1 MESSRDKGMMLM
13 DLFFQLALGNRNVYL
28 YLDCKSWAVLAE
40 EGCPFLTLLGKG
52 VCVSPFVPHL
62 PSVPHLKVQ
71 QVTAWAEDAA
81 SAHPYF
87 PSSKNL
93 TGCELPFVLCR
104 QRSSLHRATLAVTPV
119 SQSCCWSLLL
129 ASELSECW
137 FLPGECSWPTA
148 GCQCQPEAPGFTW
161 SAWGTMELLSWIK
174 KTSKSSPVLS
184 VCTKKEHTA
193 REECAELAA
202 GSYSNKYLCPLKG
215 QHQLP
220 AIP

>member
-40 EGCPFLTLLGKG
+40 EGCLCGYCSSATFLTLLLGKG

-119 SQSCCWSLLL
+119 SQS
-129 ASELSECW
+129 W
-137 FLPGECSWPTA
+137 F
-148 GCQCQPEAPGFTW
+148 
-161 SAWGTMELLSWIK
+161 
-174 KTSKSSPVLS
+174 
-184 VCTKKEHTA
+184 
-193 REECAELAA
+193 
-202 GSYSNKYLCPLKG
+202 
-215 QHQLP
+215 
-220 AIP
+220 